1 MVSNGS
7 QIADINEC
15 TETPGICGSNGV
27 CADTIGAYTCSC
39 EEGYERDQ
47 QQCRSIK
54 RGMGKSREYLFSGQC
69 VVIAMQISTSVPRF
83 QAYVVGTMKCVWTP
97 LAATRAGVKKAMREM
112 ESSANVKR

>member
-27 CADTIGAYTCSC
+27 CADTIGAYLCSC

-47 QQCRSIK
+47 QQCRSK
-54 RGMGKSREYLFSGQC
+54 RIRGGQREWRGRRRGARERWGEGKERG
-69 VVIAMQISTSVPRF
+69 R
-83 QAYVVGTMKCVWTP
+83 
-97 LAATRAGVKKAMREM
+97 R
-112 ESSANVKR
+112 